1 MPGIGKTPRAPD
13 EFFDVVPLPKG
24 DGPVFLAIALPGKT
38 LTSMPGFPQ
47 AALPQS
53 GRVASGRGLTPE
65 QARMSA
71 LGEAVEL
78 VSCCA
83 WGDEPLIHASA
94 RELGPATLSPT
105 LLNGFSPQQ
114 LAERESWNAR
124 YGDYDWR
131 PPPYDETRRID
142 WIEVEDAF
150 GGPKAYVP
158 ADFAFIGRK
167 EAGDETAVAIG
178 DSNGCASGATFEEA
192 KTAAILELLERDA
205 AARWWYGRAS
215 RPTMDFSI
223 LEAEPSLFRWLNH
236 RSRRSHLVDITNDLD
251 IPVVAAVSAECDGR
265 DVVIGYAASVEIGIA
280 ASSAITEMAQIEFA
294 LEAVRTSARGPSH
307 WAEWRTRVTLAH
319 PPLGSIKTS
328 SPGAPDGMSSRPTTL
343 SELLDHLHKCRLPM
357 WFRDMSRQPF
367 RSPAIRAISPAL
379 AHTKPR
385 FHPGRMR
392 LPSEGRLEYG
402 QSGTV
407 NQVSLF
413 I

>member
-1 MPGIGKTPRAPD
+1 
-13 EFFDVVPLPKG
+13 
-24 DGPVFLAIALPGKT
+24 
-38 LTSMPGFPQ
+38 
-47 AALPQS
+47 
-53 GRVASGRGLTPE
+53 
-65 QARMSA
+65 MSA

-94 RELGPATLSPT
+94 RELGPAALSPT

-150 GGPKAYVP
+150 GGPKAYAP

-167 EAGDETAVAIG
+167 EVGDETAVAIG
-178 DSNGCASGATFEEA
+178 DSNGCASGATLEEA
-192 KTAAILELLERDA
+192 KTAAILELIERDA

-215 RPTMDFSI
+215 RPTLNSSV
-223 LEAEPSLFRWLNH
+223 LEAEPNFFRWLSH

-251 IPVVAAVSAECDGR
+251 IPVVAAVSAESDGR

-280 ASSAITEMAQIEFA
+280 ACSAITEMAQIEFA

-307 WAEWRTRVTLAH
+307 WAEWRNRVTLVH
-319 PPLGSIKTS
+319 PPLGSINTS
-328 SPGAPDGMSSRPTTL
+328 SSGALEG
-343 SELLDHLHKCRLPM
+343 CRHNRRHFQSFWTACAGADCPYGSATCRGSLFAVLP
-357 WFRDMSRQPF
+357 FE
-367 RSPAIRAISPAL
+367 
-379 AHTKPR
+379 R
-385 FHPGRMR
+385 FHR
-392 LPSEGRLEYG
+392 LLRIPSH
-402 QSGTV
+402 
-407 NQVSLF
+407 VSIQEECDSHLTASLKTGSRAP
-413 I
+413 